1 MLDTEIL
8 ALAQGLYN
16 PLFASR
22 TTIKEAITY
31 AYAIAKIS
39 DNPAAVTTA
48 LHVVLNTLAEHLETA
63 VRTEHRSAADE
74 FLQWA
79 KDFDTNHNQ
88 ESREG

>member
-1 MLDTEIL
+1 MLDKEIL
-8 ALAQGLYN
+8 ALAQGLYS

-31 AYAIAKIS
+31 AYDIAKAS
-39 DNPAAVTTA
+39 ENPAAITTA

-63 VRTEHRSAADE
+63 VRTEHRAEYEAMH
-74 FLQWA
+74 
-79 KDFDTNHNQ
+79 NNQ